1 MKVHVLTGAALA
13 ACLFAPGAEAH
24 IGLSTGTPA
33 VAATT
38 QELSFAVGHG
48 CEGLD
53 TFRLEIRI
61 PEGVGGVRPVA
72 SVFGKAVVTKD
83 ASGRVTAVTWTKAEA
98 DVLPSDSDF
107 YKFTLRAAL
116 PDKPFTSLAFPTVQ
130 SCRKADGTVVTQEWV
145 GTEGGH
151 GGHLA
156 AETSLPAPVLFLL
169 PARTPGWNKYTVT
182 EHVHDLSV
190 FKDAQIVWA
199 GSAAYSPSAH
209 ISGLIAQEPGTQVLR
224 EIHPGTD
231 IWVRY

>member
-1 MKVHVLTGAALA
+1 MKVQASSLSAVAVFLLSHV
-13 ACLFAPGAEAH
+13 AEAH

-33 VAATT
+33 IAATT

-53 TFRLEIRI
+53 TFRIEVRI
-61 PEGVGGVRPVA
+61 PEGVGGVRPISSA
-72 SVFGKAVVTKD
+72 FGKAVVSKD
-83 ASGRVTAVTWTKAEA
+83 ANGRVTAVTWTKADA
-98 DVLPSDSDF
+98 DVLAEDSQF

-116 PDKPFTSLAFPTVQ
+116 PNVPFTTLYFPTVQ

-145 GTEGGH
+145 GTGSDH

-156 AETSLPAPVLFLL
+156 EDTALPAPALFVL

-182 EHVHDLSV
+182 QHVHDLSV
-190 FKDAQIVWA
+190 FHDAQIVWS
-199 GSAAYSPSAH
+199 GNAAYSPSAP
-209 ISGLIAQEPGTQVLR
+209 ISDLIAKEPNTQVLR
-224 EIHPGTD
+224 EIHPDTD